1 MLIHSADK
9 NCCCKDVDSL
19 SLWSSEMMS
28 ISGFLE
34 ALSCRVASLWEE
46 GAASTC
52 AGLTVVPFVWKE
64 EPDVNKVWNVGSPG
78 RFFFWNF
85 FGPGSP

>member
-1 MLIHSADK
+1 
-9 NCCCKDVDSL
+9 
-19 SLWSSEMMS
+19 MS
-28 ISGFLE
+28 ICGFLE
-34 ALSCRVASLWEE
+34 ALSCWVALLWEE

-52 AGLTVVPFVWKE
+52 AGLTVVSFVWKE
-64 EPDVNKVWNVGSPG
+64 EPDVNKVWNVGSPS